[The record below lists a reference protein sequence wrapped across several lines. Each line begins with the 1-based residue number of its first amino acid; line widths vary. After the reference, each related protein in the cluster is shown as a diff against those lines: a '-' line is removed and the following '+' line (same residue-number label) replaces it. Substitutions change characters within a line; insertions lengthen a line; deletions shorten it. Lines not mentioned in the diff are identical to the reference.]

1 MNRRELLFGAAAAA
15 VGAKA
20 IAAEIV
26 EPIVELAAEVEVEAA
41 VGIEGPPVFM
51 AGDHCYNS
59 VIVRSMWARELE
71 REVLA
76 TSGITEL
83 INGRP

>member
-1 MNRRELLFGAAAAA
+1 MNRRELLFGAAAAV
-15 VGAKA
+15 VGAKT
-20 IAAEIV
+20 IAAKIV
-26 EPIVELAAEVEVEAA
+26 EPIAELAAEVEVQA
-41 VGIEGPPVFM
+41 VGGIEVSPVFM

-76 TSGITEL
+76 TSGITEM
-83 INGRP
+83 INGCP